1 MQAENGKKNPNI
13 LIESVWKLVIVAIP
27 CCPPLPLEAVSVC
40 GLVSP
45 NSIIHGPQGG
55 WSQVWSLNILGLDQ
69 WQLAQHI

>member
-1 MQAENGKKNPNI
+1 MQAESGKKNPNN
-13 LIESVWKLVIVAIP
+13 LIESVWKRVIVAI
-27 CCPPLPLEAVSVC
+27 LSLEAVNVC

-69 WQLAQHI
+69 WQWAQHI